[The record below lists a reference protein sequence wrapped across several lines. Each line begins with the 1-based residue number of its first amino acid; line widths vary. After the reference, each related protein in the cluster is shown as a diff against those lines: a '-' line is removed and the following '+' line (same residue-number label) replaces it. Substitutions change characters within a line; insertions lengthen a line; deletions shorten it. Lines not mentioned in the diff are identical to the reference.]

1 MFKKDYSVQFKAD
14 GDDGGHIVAYAATF
28 DREPDSYGDV
38 IAPGAFKNT
47 LEEWKESGNVIP
59 LLFGHRTDD
68 PSMNIGGVDSIE
80 EDERGLRIEATF
92 DKDSE
97 TAQYVRRLV
106 LEKRLS
112 KLSFAYDVLDE
123 GTIVLDDGREANELR
138 DIKLYE
144 VSLVPIPANGHA
156 EVVEAKAA
164 DTSDVADDS
173 DDDDNPS
180 PVDDSVSDVA
190 GDFESFSDTIAS
202 IKAALSDLYDSVF
215 KFVYDISELLETI
228 DIEDIKAA
236 LAEPADDDTDDV
248 DDNVDIEASD
258 DESDDGSSNRSE
270 DNAEDS
276 DTSNAEDP
284 DGVDDPDDDDSDGD
298 DDRKKEVAEAIVK
311 MAKYIY

>member
-1 MFKKDYSVQFKAD
+1 MLKKDYSVQFKAE

-47 LEEWKESGNVIP
+47 LDEWKESGNVIP

-123 GTIVLDDGREANELR
+123 GTITLDDGRKANELR
-138 DIKLYE
+138 EIKLYE

-156 EVVEAKAA
+156 EVVEAKSA
-164 DTSDVADDS
+164 DASNVAGDS
-173 DDDDNPS
+173 DDGDNPS
-180 PVDDSVSDVA
+180 PVDDVVSDGA
-190 GDFESFSDTIAS
+190 GDLESVLDTIAS
-202 IKAALSDLYDSVF
+202 IKAMLSDLYDSVVG
-215 KFVYDISELLETI
+215 FVSDVSELLETV
-228 DIEDIKAA
+228 
-236 LAEPADDDTDDV
+236 DTSKTDSENS
-248 DDNVDIEASD
+248 DDNVAIEASD
-258 DESDDGSSNRSE
+258 DDSDDGSSNRSE

-284 DGVDDPDDDDSDGD
+284 DGVDDPDDDSD
-298 DDRKKEVAEAIVK
+298 DDKKKEVAEAIVK
-311 MAKYIY
+311 MAQYIY

>member
-1 MFKKDYSVQFKAD
+1 MFKKDYSVQFKAA
-14 GDDGGHIVAYAATF
+14 GDDGGRIVAYAATF

-47 LEEWKESGNVIP
+47 LEDWKESGNVIP

-68 PSMNIGGVDSIE
+68 PSMNIGGVDAIK

-112 KLSFAYDVLDE
+112 KLSFAYDVLDQ

-138 DIKLYE
+138 EIKLYE
-144 VSLVPIPANGHA
+144 ISLVPIPANGHA
-156 EVVEAKAA
+156 EVVEAKSA
-164 DTSDVADDS
+164 DASDVADDS

-180 PVDDSVSDVA
+180 PVDDSVSDGA
-190 GDFESFSDTIAS
+190 GDLESFSDAIAS
-202 IKAALSDLYDSVF
+202 IKAALSGLYDSVF
-215 KFVYDISELLETI
+215 KFVSDISELLETI
-228 DIEDIKAA
+228 DIEDVKAA
-236 LAEPADDDTDDV
+236 LTDASNDDADDV
-248 DDNVDIEASD
+248 DDNGDVEASD

-284 DGVDDPDDDDSDGD
+284 DGVDDPDDDDSDDD

>member
-1 MFKKDYSVQFKAD
+1 MLKKDYSVQFKAE

-47 LEEWKESGNVIP
+47 LDEWKESGNVIP

-68 PSMNIGGVDSIE
+68 PSMNIGGADSIE

-123 GTIVLDDGREANELR
+123 GTITLDDGRKANELR
-138 DIKLYE
+138 EIKLYE

-156 EVVEAKAA
+156 EVVEAKSA
-164 DTSDVADDS
+164 DASNVAGDS
-173 DDDDNPS
+173 DDGDNPS
-180 PVDDSVSDVA
+180 PVDDVVSDGA
-190 GDFESFSDTIAS
+190 GDLESVLDTIAS
-202 IKAALSDLYDSVF
+202 IKAMLSDLYDSVVG
-215 KFVYDISELLETI
+215 FVSDVSELLETV
-228 DIEDIKAA
+228 
-236 LAEPADDDTDDV
+236 DTSKTDSENS
-248 DDNVDIEASD
+248 DDNVAIEASD
-258 DESDDGSSNRSE
+258 DDSDDGSSNRSE

-284 DGVDDPDDDDSDGD
+284 DGVDDPDDDDSDD
-298 DDRKKEVAEAIVK
+298 DKKKEVAEAIVK
-311 MAKYIY
+311 MAQYIY

>member
-1 MFKKDYSVQFKAD
+1 MFKKDYSVQFKAA
-14 GDDGGHIVAYAATF
+14 GDDGGRIVAYAATF
-28 DREPDSYGDV
+28 DREPDSSGDV

-47 LEEWKESGNVIP
+47 LEDWKESGNVIP

-68 PSMNIGGVDSIE
+68 PSMNIGGVDAIK

-92 DKDSE
+92 DKDSD

-112 KLSFAYDVLDE
+112 KLSFAYDVLDQ

-138 DIKLYE
+138 EIKLYE
-144 VSLVPIPANGHA
+144 ISLVPIPANGHA
-156 EVVEAKAA
+156 EVVEAK
-164 DTSDVADDS
+164 SADDS

-180 PVDDSVSDVA
+180 RVDDVVSDGA
-190 GDFESFSDTIAS
+190 GDFESFSDAIAS

-215 KFVYDISELLETI
+215 KFVSDISELLETI
-228 DIEDIKAA
+228 DIEDVKAA
-236 LAEPADDDTDDV
+236 LTDASNDDADDV
-248 DDNVDIEASD
+248 DDNGDVEASD

-284 DGVDDPDDDDSDGD
+284 DGVDDPDDDDSDDD

>member
-1 MFKKDYSVQFKAD
+1 MFKKDYSVQFKAA

-47 LEEWKESGNVIP
+47 LEEWKVSGNVIP

-68 PSMNIGGVDSIE
+68 PAMNIGGVDSIE

-123 GTIVLDDGREANELR
+123 GTITLDDGRKANELR
-138 DIKLYE
+138 EIKLFE

-180 PVDDSVSDVA
+180 PVDDVDSDGA
-190 GDFESFSDTIAS
+190 GDLESFSDTIAS
-202 IKAALSDLYDSVF
+202 IKAALSDLYDSVS
-215 KFVYDISELLETI
+215 KFVSDVSELLETV
-228 DIEDIKAA
+228 DIEDVKAA
-236 LAEPADDDTDDV
+236 IAGASDTDD
-248 DDNVDIEASD
+248 DDDDSEDIEEPD
-258 DESDDGSSNRSE
+258 DESDDGSDRSE

-284 DGVDDPDDDDSDGD
+284 DGVDDQDDDDSDD
-298 DDRKKEVAEAIVK
+298 DDDKKKEVAEAIVK

>member
-1 MFKKDYSVQFKAD
+1 MFKKDYSVQFKAA
-14 GDDGGHIVAYAATF
+14 GDDGGRIVAYAATF

-47 LEEWKESGNVIP
+47 LKDWKESGNVIP

-68 PSMNIGGVDSIE
+68 PSMNIGGVDAIK

-112 KLSFAYDVLDE
+112 KLSFAYDVLDQ

-138 DIKLYE
+138 EIKLYE
-144 VSLVPIPANGHA
+144 ISLVPIPANRHA
-156 EVVEAKAA
+156 EVVESKSA
-164 DTSDVADDS
+164 DASDVADDS
-173 DDDDNPS
+173 DDDDNPN
-180 PVDDSVSDVA
+180 PVDDVVSDGA

-215 KFVYDISELLETI
+215 KFVSDISELLETI
-228 DIEDIKAA
+228 DIEDVKAA
-236 LAEPADDDTDDV
+236 LADASNDDADDV
-248 DDNVDIEASD
+248 DDNGDIEASD

-284 DGVDDPDDDDSDGD
+284 DGVDDPDDDDSDD

>member
-1 MFKKDYSVQFKAD
+1 MFKKDYSVQFKAA

-47 LEEWKESGNVIP
+47 LEEWKASGNVIP

-68 PSMNIGGVDSIE
+68 PAMNIGGVDSIE

-123 GTIVLDDGREANELR
+123 GTITLDDGRKANELR
-138 DIKLYE
+138 EIKLFE

-180 PVDDSVSDVA
+180 PVDDVDSDGA
-190 GDFESFSDTIAS
+190 GDLESFSDTIAS
-202 IKAALSDLYDSVF
+202 IKAALSDLYDSVS
-215 KFVYDISELLETI
+215 KFVSDVSELLETV
-228 DIEDIKAA
+228 DIEDVKTAIAGA
-236 LAEPADDDTDDV
+236 SDTDD
-248 DDNVDIEASD
+248 DDDDSEGIEEPD
-258 DESDDGSSNRSE
+258 DESDDGSDRGE

-284 DGVDDPDDDDSDGD
+284 DGVDDQDDDDSDD
-298 DDRKKEVAEAIVK
+298 DDDKKKEVAEAIVK

>member
-1 MFKKDYSVQFKAD
+1 MFKKDYSVQFKAT
-14 GDDGGHIVAYAATF
+14 DDGGHIVAYAATF
-28 DREPDSYGDV
+28 DKEPDSYGDV

-47 LEEWKESGNVIP
+47 IDEWKKSGNVIP

-80 EDERGLRIEATF
+80 EDEHGLRIEATF
-92 DKDSE
+92 DKDSD

-112 KLSFAYDVLDE
+112 KLSFAYDVIDE
-123 GTIVLDDGREANELR
+123 GTITLDDGRKVNELR

-156 EVVEAKAA
+156 EVVEAKSAA
-164 DTSDVADDS
+164 TDNTDITDDTTDG
-173 DDDDNPS
+173 DNPS
-180 PVDDSVSDVA
+180 PVADTVSDGA
-190 GDFESFSDTIAS
+190 GDLEALLEVIAS
-202 IKAALSDLYDSVF
+202 IKEALSDLYDSIAKV
-215 KFVYDISELLETI
+215 VSDISDLLDTM
-228 DIEDIKAA
+228 DI
-236 LAEPADDDTDDV
+236 DDV
-248 DDNVDIEASD
+248 KADLDDAEGNNSDDNADIGASD
-258 DESDDGSSNRSE
+258 DNSDDGATNRSE

-276 DTSNAEDP
+276 GTSNAEDP
-284 DGVDDPDDDDSDGD
+284 GSNDEPDDDDSDDD

>member
-1 MFKKDYSVQFKAD
+1 MFKKDYSVQFKAA

-47 LEEWKESGNVIP
+47 LEEWKASGNVIP

-68 PSMNIGGVDSIE
+68 PAMNIGGVDSIE

-123 GTIVLDDGREANELR
+123 GTITLDDGRKANELR
-138 DIKLYE
+138 EIKLFE

-180 PVDDSVSDVA
+180 PVDDVDSDGA
-190 GDFESFSDTIAS
+190 GDLESFSDTIAS
-202 IKAALSDLYDSVF
+202 IKAALSDLYDSVS
-215 KFVYDISELLETI
+215 KFVSDVSELLETV
-228 DIEDIKAA
+228 DIEDVKAA
-236 LAEPADDDTDDV
+236 IAGASDTDD
-248 DDNVDIEASD
+248 DDDDSEDIEEPD
-258 DESDDGSSNRSE
+258 DESDDGSDRGE

-284 DGVDDPDDDDSDGD
+284 DGVDDQDDDDSDD
-298 DDRKKEVAEAIVK
+298 DDDKKKEVAEAIVK

>member
-1 MFKKDYSVQFKAD
+1 MFKKDYSVQFKAA

-47 LEEWKESGNVIP
+47 LEEWNASGNVIP

-68 PSMNIGGVDSIE
+68 PAMNIGGVDSIE

-123 GTIVLDDGREANELR
+123 GTITLDDGRKANELR
-138 DIKLYE
+138 EIKLFE

-180 PVDDSVSDVA
+180 PVDDVDSDGA
-190 GDFESFSDTIAS
+190 GDLESFSDTITS
-202 IKAALSDLYDSVF
+202 IKAALSDLYDSVS
-215 KFVYDISELLETI
+215 KFVSDVSELLETV
-228 DIEDIKAA
+228 DIEDVKAA
-236 LAEPADDDTDDV
+236 IAGASDTDD
-248 DDNVDIEASD
+248 DDDDSEDIEEPD
-258 DESDDGSSNRSE
+258 DESDDGSDRGE

-284 DGVDDPDDDDSDGD
+284 DGVDDQDDDDSDD
-298 DDRKKEVAEAIVK
+298 DDDKKKEVAEAIVK

>member
-1 MFKKDYSVQFKAD
+1 MFKKDYSVQFKAA

-47 LEEWKESGNVIP
+47 LEEWKASGNVIP

-68 PSMNIGGVDSIE
+68 PAMNIGGVDSIE

-123 GTIVLDDGREANELR
+123 GTITLDDGRKANELR
-138 DIKLYE
+138 EIKLFE

-180 PVDDSVSDVA
+180 PVDDVDSDGA
-190 GDFESFSDTIAS
+190 GDLESFSDTIAS
-202 IKAALSDLYDSVF
+202 IKAALSDLYDSVS
-215 KFVYDISELLETI
+215 KFVSDVSELLETV
-228 DIEDIKAA
+228 DIEDVKAA
-236 LAEPADDDTDDV
+236 IAGASDTDD
-248 DDNVDIEASD
+248 DDDDSEDIEEPD
-258 DESDDGSSNRSE
+258 DESDDGSNRGE

-284 DGVDDPDDDDSDGD
+284 DGVDDQDDDDSDD
-298 DDRKKEVAEAIVK
+298 DDDKKKEVAEAIVK

>member
-1 MFKKDYSVQFKAD
+1 MFKKDYSVQFKAA

-47 LEEWKESGNVIP
+47 LEEWKASGNVIP

-68 PSMNIGGVDSIE
+68 PAMNIGGVDSIE

-123 GTIVLDDGREANELR
+123 GTITLDDGRKANELR
-138 DIKLYE
+138 EIKLFE

-173 DDDDNPS
+173 DDDDDNPS
-180 PVDDSVSDVA
+180 PVDDVDSDGA
-190 GDFESFSDTIAS
+190 GDLESFSDTIAS
-202 IKAALSDLYDSVF
+202 IKAALSDLYDSVS
-215 KFVYDISELLETI
+215 KFVSDVSELLETV
-228 DIEDIKAA
+228 DIEDVKAA
-236 LAEPADDDTDDV
+236 IAGASDTDD
-248 DDNVDIEASD
+248 DDDDSEDIEEPD
-258 DESDDGSSNRSE
+258 DESDDGSDRGE

-284 DGVDDPDDDDSDGD
+284 DGVDDQDDDDSDD
-298 DDRKKEVAEAIVK
+298 DDDKKKEVAEAIVK

>member
-1 MFKKDYSVQFKAD
+1 MFKKDYSVQFKAA

-47 LEEWKESGNVIP
+47 LEEWKASGNVIP

-68 PSMNIGGVDSIE
+68 PAMNIGGVDSIE

-123 GTIVLDDGREANELR
+123 GTITLDDGRKANELR
-138 DIKLYE
+138 EIKLFE

-173 DDDDNPS
+173 DDDDDNPS
-180 PVDDSVSDVA
+180 PVDDVDSDGA
-190 GDFESFSDTIAS
+190 GDLESFSDTIAS
-202 IKAALSDLYDSVF
+202 IKAALSDLYDSVS
-215 KFVYDISELLETI
+215 KFVSDVSEILETV
-228 DIEDIKAA
+228 DIEDVKAA
-236 LAEPADDDTDDV
+236 IAGASDTDD
-248 DDNVDIEASD
+248 DDDDSEDIEEPD
-258 DESDDGSSNRSE
+258 DESDDGSDRGE

-284 DGVDDPDDDDSDGD
+284 DGVDDQDDDDSDD
-298 DDRKKEVAEAIVK
+298 DDDKKKEVAEAIVK

>member
-1 MFKKDYSVQFKAD
+1 MLKKDYSVQFKAE

-47 LEEWKESGNVIP
+47 LDEWKESGNVIP

-123 GTIVLDDGREANELR
+123 GTITLDDGRKANELR
-138 DIKLYE
+138 EIKLYE

-156 EVVEAKAA
+156 EVVEAKSA
-164 DTSDVADDS
+164 DASNVAGDS
-173 DDDDNPS
+173 DDGDNPS
-180 PVDDSVSDVA
+180 PVDDVVSDGA
-190 GDFESFSDTIAS
+190 GDLESVLDTIAS
-202 IKAALSDLYDSVF
+202 IKAMLSDLYDSVVG
-215 KFVYDISELLETI
+215 FVSDVSELLETV
-228 DIEDIKAA
+228 
-236 LAEPADDDTDDV
+236 DTSKTDSENS
-248 DDNVDIEASD
+248 DDNVAIEASD
-258 DESDDGSSNRSE
+258 DDSDDGSSNRSE

-284 DGVDDPDDDDSDGD
+284 DGVDDPDDDDSDD
-298 DDRKKEVAEAIVK
+298 DKKKEVAEAIVK
-311 MAKYIY
+311 MAQYIY

>member
-1 MFKKDYSVQFKAD
+1 MLKKDYSVQFKAA

-47 LEEWKESGNVIP
+47 LDEWKESGNVIP

-123 GTIVLDDGREANELR
+123 GTITLDDGRKANELR
-138 DIKLYE
+138 EIKLYE

-156 EVVEAKAA
+156 EVVEAKSA
-164 DTSDVADDS
+164 DASNVAGDS
-173 DDDDNPS
+173 DDGDNPS
-180 PVDDSVSDVA
+180 PVDDVVSDGA
-190 GDFESFSDTIAS
+190 GDLESVLDTIAS
-202 IKAALSDLYDSVF
+202 IKAMLSDLYDSVVG
-215 KFVYDISELLETI
+215 FVSDVSELLETV
-228 DIEDIKAA
+228 
-236 LAEPADDDTDDV
+236 DTSKTDSENS
-248 DDNVDIEASD
+248 DDNVAIEASD
-258 DESDDGSSNRSE
+258 DDSDDGSSNRSE

-284 DGVDDPDDDDSDGD
+284 DGVDDPDDDDSDD
-298 DDRKKEVAEAIVK
+298 DKKKEVAEAIVK
-311 MAKYIY
+311 MAQYIY

>member
-1 MFKKDYSVQFKAD
+1 MFKKDYSVQFKAA
-14 GDDGGHIVAYAATF
+14 GDDGGRIVAYAATF

-68 PSMNIGGVDSIE
+68 PSMNIGGVDAIK
-80 EDERGLRIEATF
+80 EDERGLRIEAAF

-112 KLSFAYDVLDE
+112 KLSFAYDVLDQ

-138 DIKLYE
+138 EIKLYE
-144 VSLVPIPANGHA
+144 ISLVPIPANGHA
-156 EVVEAKAA
+156 EVVEAKSAYA
-164 DTSDVADDS
+164 SDVADDS
-173 DDDDNPS
+173 DDGDNPS
-180 PVDDSVSDVA
+180 PVDDSVSDGA
-190 GDFESFSDTIAS
+190 GDSESFSDTIAS
-202 IKAALSDLYDSVF
+202 IKDALSDLYDSVF
-215 KFVYDISELLETI
+215 KFVSDISELLETI
-228 DIEDIKAA
+228 DIEDVKAA
-236 LAEPADDDTDDV
+236 LADASNDDADDV
-248 DDNVDIEASD
+248 DDNGDIEASD

-284 DGVDDPDDDDSDGD
+284 DGVDDPDDDDSDDD

>member
-1 MFKKDYSVQFKAD
+1 MLKKDYSVQFKAE

-47 LEEWKESGNVIP
+47 LDEWKESGNVIP
-59 LLFGHRTDD
+59 LLFGHRTGD
-68 PSMNIGGVDSIE
+68 PSMHIGGVDSIE

-123 GTIVLDDGREANELR
+123 GTITLDDGRKANELR
-138 DIKLYE
+138 EIKLYE

-156 EVVEAKAA
+156 EVVEAKSA
-164 DTSDVADDS
+164 DASNVAGDS
-173 DDDDNPS
+173 DDGDNPS
-180 PVDDSVSDVA
+180 PVDDVVSDGA
-190 GDFESFSDTIAS
+190 GDLESVLDTIAS
-202 IKAALSDLYDSVF
+202 IKAMLSDLYDSVVG
-215 KFVYDISELLETI
+215 FVSDVSELLETV
-228 DIEDIKAA
+228 
-236 LAEPADDDTDDV
+236 DTSKTDSENS
-248 DDNVDIEASD
+248 DDNVAIEASD
-258 DESDDGSSNRSE
+258 DDSDDGSSNRSE

-284 DGVDDPDDDDSDGD
+284 DGVDDPDDDDSDD
-298 DDRKKEVAEAIVK
+298 DKKKEVAEAIVK
-311 MAKYIY
+311 MAQYIY

>member
-1 MFKKDYSVQFKAD
+1 MFKKDYSVQFKEA

-47 LEEWKESGNVIP
+47 LEEWKASGNVIP

-68 PSMNIGGVDSIE
+68 PAMNIGGVDSIE

-123 GTIVLDDGREANELR
+123 GTITLDDGRKANELR
-138 DIKLYE
+138 EIKLFE

-180 PVDDSVSDVA
+180 PVDDVDSDGA
-190 GDFESFSDTIAS
+190 GDLESFSDTIAS
-202 IKAALSDLYDSVF
+202 IKAALSDLYDSVS
-215 KFVYDISELLETI
+215 KFVSDVSELLETV
-228 DIEDIKAA
+228 DIEDVKAA
-236 LAEPADDDTDDV
+236 IAGASDTDD
-248 DDNVDIEASD
+248 DDDDSEDIEEPD
-258 DESDDGSSNRSE
+258 DESDDGSDRGE

-284 DGVDDPDDDDSDGD
+284 DGVDDQDDDDSDD
-298 DDRKKEVAEAIVK
+298 DDDKKKEVAEAIVK

>member
-1 MFKKDYSVQFKAD
+1 MFKKDYSVQFKEA

-47 LEEWKESGNVIP
+47 LEEWKASGNVIP

-68 PSMNIGGVDSIE
+68 PAMNIGGVDSIE

-123 GTIVLDDGREANELR
+123 GTITLDDGRKANELR
-138 DIKLYE
+138 EIKLFE

-180 PVDDSVSDVA
+180 PVDDVDSDGA
-190 GDFESFSDTIAS
+190 GDLESFSDTIAS
-202 IKAALSDLYDSVF
+202 IKSALSDLYDSVS
-215 KFVYDISELLETI
+215 KFVSDVSELLETV
-228 DIEDIKAA
+228 DIEDVKAA
-236 LAEPADDDTDDV
+236 MAGASDTDD
-248 DDNVDIEASD
+248 DDDDSEDIEEPD
-258 DESDDGSSNRSE
+258 DESDDGSDRGE

-284 DGVDDPDDDDSDGD
+284 DGVDDQDDDDSDD
-298 DDRKKEVAEAIVK
+298 DDDKKKEVAEAIVK

>member
-1 MFKKDYSVQFKAD
+1 MFKKDYSVQFKAA
-14 GDDGGHIVAYAATF
+14 GDDGGRIVAYAATF

-47 LEEWKESGNVIP
+47 LEDWKESGNVIP

-68 PSMNIGGVDSIE
+68 PSMNIGGVDAIK

-92 DKDSE
+92 DKDSD

-112 KLSFAYDVLDE
+112 KLSFAYDVLDQ

-138 DIKLYE
+138 EIKLYE
-144 VSLVPIPANGHA
+144 ISLVPIPANGHA
-156 EVVEAKAA
+156 EVVEAK
-164 DTSDVADDS
+164 SADDS

-180 PVDDSVSDVA
+180 RVDDVVSDGA

-215 KFVYDISELLETI
+215 KFVSDISELLETI
-228 DIEDIKAA
+228 DIEDVKAA
-236 LAEPADDDTDDV
+236 LTDASNDDADDV
-248 DDNVDIEASD
+248 DDNGDVEASD

-284 DGVDDPDDDDSDGD
+284 DGVDDPDDDDSDDD

>member
-1 MFKKDYSVQFKAD
+1 MFKKDYSVQFKAA

-47 LEEWKESGNVIP
+47 LEEWKASGNVIP

-68 PSMNIGGVDSIE
+68 PAMNIGGVDSIE

-106 LEKRLS
+106 IEKRLS

-123 GTIVLDDGREANELR
+123 GTITLDDGRKANELR
-138 DIKLYE
+138 EIKLFE

-180 PVDDSVSDVA
+180 PVDDVDSDGA
-190 GDFESFSDTIAS
+190 GDLESFSDTIAS
-202 IKAALSDLYDSVF
+202 IKAALSDLYDSVS
-215 KFVYDISELLETI
+215 KFVSDVSELLETV
-228 DIEDIKAA
+228 DIEDVKAA
-236 LAEPADDDTDDV
+236 IAGASDTDGDDDDSE
-248 DDNVDIEASD
+248 DIEEPD
-258 DESDDGSSNRSE
+258 DESDDGSDRGE

-284 DGVDDPDDDDSDGD
+284 DGVDDLDDDDSDDD

>member
-1 MFKKDYSVQFKAD
+1 MFKKDYSVQFKAA
-14 GDDGGHIVAYAATF
+14 GDDGGRIVAYAATF

-47 LEEWKESGNVIP
+47 LEDWKASGNVIP

-68 PSMNIGGVDSIE
+68 PSMNIGGVDAIK

-112 KLSFAYDVLDE
+112 KLSFAYDVLDQ

-138 DIKLYE
+138 EIKLYE
-144 VSLVPIPANGHA
+144 ISLVPIPANGHA
-156 EVVEAKAA
+156 EVVEAKSA
-164 DTSDVADDS
+164 DASDVADDS
-173 DDDDNPS
+173 DDDDNL
-180 PVDDSVSDVA
+180 VSDGA
-190 GDFESFSDTIAS
+190 GDFESFSDAIAS

-215 KFVYDISELLETI
+215 KFVSDISELLETI
-228 DIEDIKAA
+228 DIEDVKAA
-236 LAEPADDDTDDV
+236 LADASNDDADDV
-248 DDNVDIEASD
+248 DDNGDVEASD

-284 DGVDDPDDDDSDGD
+284 DGVDDPDDDDSDDD

>member
-1 MFKKDYSVQFKAD
+1 MFKKDYSVQFKAA
-14 GDDGGHIVAYAATF
+14 GDDGGRIVAYAATF

-47 LEEWKESGNVIP
+47 LEDWKESGNVIP

-68 PSMNIGGVDSIE
+68 PSMNIGGVDAIK

-92 DKDSE
+92 DKDSD

-112 KLSFAYDVLDE
+112 KLSFAYDVLDQ

-138 DIKLYE
+138 EIKLYE
-144 VSLVPIPANGHA
+144 ISLVPIPANGHA
-156 EVVEAKAA
+156 EVVEAK
-164 DTSDVADDS
+164 SADDS

-180 PVDDSVSDVA
+180 RVDDVVSDGA
-190 GDFESFSDTIAS
+190 GDFESFSDAIAS

-215 KFVYDISELLETI
+215 KFVSDISELLETI
-228 DIEDIKAA
+228 DIEDVKAA
-236 LAEPADDDTDDV
+236 LTDASNDDADDV
-248 DDNVDIEASD
+248 DDNGDVEASD

-284 DGVDDPDDDDSDGD
+284 DGVDDPDDDDSDDD

>member
-1 MFKKDYSVQFKAD
+1 MFKKDYSVQFKAA

-47 LEEWKESGNVIP
+47 LEEWKASGNVIP

-68 PSMNIGGVDSIE
+68 TAMNIGGVDSIE

-123 GTIVLDDGREANELR
+123 GTITLDDGRKANELR
-138 DIKLYE
+138 EIKLFE

-180 PVDDSVSDVA
+180 PVDDVDSDGA
-190 GDFESFSDTIAS
+190 GDLESFSDTIAS
-202 IKAALSDLYDSVF
+202 IKAALSDLYDSVS
-215 KFVYDISELLETI
+215 KFVSDVSELLETV
-228 DIEDIKAA
+228 DIEDVKAA
-236 LAEPADDDTDDV
+236 IAGASDTDD
-248 DDNVDIEASD
+248 DDDDSEDIEEPD
-258 DESDDGSSNRSE
+258 DESDDGSDRGE

-284 DGVDDPDDDDSDGD
+284 DGVDDQDDDDSDD
-298 DDRKKEVAEAIVK
+298 DDDKKKEVAEAIVK

>member
-1 MFKKDYSVQFKAD
+1 MFKKDYSVQFKAA
-14 GDDGGHIVAYAATF
+14 GDDGGRIVAYAATF

-47 LEEWKESGNVIP
+47 LEDWKESGNVIP

-68 PSMNIGGVDSIE
+68 PSMNIGGVDAIK

-92 DKDSE
+92 DKESE

-123 GTIVLDDGREANELR
+123 GTITLDDGREANELR
-138 DIKLYE
+138 EIKLHE
-144 VSLVPIPANGHA
+144 ISLVPIPANGHA

-180 PVDDSVSDVA
+180 PVDDSVSDGA
-190 GDFESFSDTIAS
+190 GDFESFSDAIAS

-215 KFVYDISELLETI
+215 KFVSDISELLETI
-228 DIEDIKAA
+228 DIEDVKAA
-236 LAEPADDDTDDV
+236 LTDASNDDADDV
-248 DDNVDIEASD
+248 DDNGDVEASD

-284 DGVDDPDDDDSDGD
+284 DGVDDPDDDDSDD

>member
-1 MFKKDYSVQFKAD
+1 MFKKDYSVQFKAA

-47 LEEWKESGNVIP
+47 LEEWKASGNVIP

-68 PSMNIGGVDSIE
+68 PAMNIGGVDSIE

-123 GTIVLDDGREANELR
+123 GTITLDDGRKANELR
-138 DIKLYE
+138 EIKLFE

-173 DDDDNPS
+173 DDDNPS
-180 PVDDSVSDVA
+180 PVDDVDSDGA
-190 GDFESFSDTIAS
+190 GDLESFSDTIAS
-202 IKAALSDLYDSVF
+202 IKAALSDLYDSVS
-215 KFVYDISELLETI
+215 KFVSDVSELLETV
-228 DIEDIKAA
+228 DIEDVKAA
-236 LAEPADDDTDDV
+236 IAGASDTDD
-248 DDNVDIEASD
+248 DDDDSEDIEEPD
-258 DESDDGSSNRSE
+258 DESDDGSDRGE

-284 DGVDDPDDDDSDGD
+284 DGVDDLDDDDSDDD

>member
-1 MFKKDYSVQFKAD
+1 MFKKDYSVQFKAA
-14 GDDGGHIVAYAATF
+14 GDDGGRIVAYAATF

-47 LEEWKESGNVIP
+47 LEDWKESGNVIP

-68 PSMNIGGVDSIE
+68 PSMNIGGVDAIK

-92 DKDSE
+92 DKDSD

-112 KLSFAYDVLDE
+112 KLSFAYDVLDQ

-138 DIKLYE
+138 EIKLYE
-144 VSLVPIPANGHA
+144 ISLVPIPANGHA
-156 EVVEAKAA
+156 EVVEAK
-164 DTSDVADDS
+164 SADDS

-180 PVDDSVSDVA
+180 RVDDAVSDGA
-190 GDFESFSDTIAS
+190 GDFESFSDAIAS

-215 KFVYDISELLETI
+215 KFVSDISELLETI
-228 DIEDIKAA
+228 DIEDVKAA
-236 LAEPADDDTDDV
+236 LADASNDDADDV
-248 DDNVDIEASD
+248 DDNGDVEASD

-284 DGVDDPDDDDSDGD
+284 DGVDDPDDDDSDDD